1 MRKISFKVRNIGSEK
16 YLSYILN
23 DDCEFDE
30 ELLDY
35 LEENRIPELID
46 IIYEEDDENDY
57 LTYNVTG
64 RTTVDA
70 LLSNTVNAEKIL
82 GIIRGVASGIV
93 NLRDLGIPASY
104 LVLHKEFTY
113 VNPVTYDV
121 GMLCVPVESEANI
134 NAEFRMFA
142 KDLLTSVTVDKM
154 NSSIPEF
161 VSQYYV
167 INKKDSEEEQ
177 KAAEDFL
184 VWLYTSDTGK
194 DYITNKFAFVPFNA
208 DESEKLENPLS
219 NSLVYYMSNDLV
231 MGNDF
236 DAFPESWGLNTIG
249 ATIQEQLFTNPD
261 QWDEN
266 TIRTGVED
274 ALTKWK
280 DSIKE

>member
-1 MRKISFKVRNIGSEK
+1 MLSSYTAGPSGKVARGSE
-16 YLSYILN
+16 YIN
-23 DDCEFDE
+23 S
-30 ELLDY
+30 
-35 LEENRIPELID
+35 
-46 IIYEEDDENDY
+46 
-57 LTYNVTG
+57 TVTG
-64 RTTVDA
+64 YDQAVQTFAEGKAMFIKQGNWVYGTIAGVDA
-70 LLSNTVNAEKIL
+70 DK
-82 GIIRGVASGIV
+82 ASRLTMLPMKV
-93 NLRDLGIPASY
+93 NL
-104 LVLHKEFTY
+104 
-113 VNPVTYDV
+113 
-121 GMLCVPVESEANI
+121 
-134 NAEFRMFA
+134 
-142 KDLLTSVTVDKM
+142 
-154 NSSIPEF
+154 
-161 VSQYYV
+161 

-219 NSLVYYMSNDLV
+219 NSLVDYMSNDLV

>member
-1 MRKISFKVRNIGSEK
+1 MDADKASR
-16 YLSYILN
+16 
-23 DDCEFDE
+23 
-30 ELLDY
+30 
-35 LEENRIPELID
+35 
-46 IIYEEDDENDY
+46 
-57 LTYNVTG
+57 LTM
-64 RTTVDA
+64 
-70 LLSNTVNAEKIL
+70 LPMK
-82 GIIRGVASGIV
+82 V
-93 NLRDLGIPASY
+93 NLEQSDIS
-104 LVLHKEFTY
+104 
-113 VNPVTYDV
+113 
-121 GMLCVPVESEANI
+121 
-134 NAEFRMFA
+134 AEG
-142 KDLLTSVTVDKM
+142 VTVDKM

-208 DESEKLENPLS
+208 DENEKLENPLS

-236 DAFPESWGLNTIG
+236 DAFPESWGTNTIG

>member
-104 LVLHKEFTY
+104 VVLHKDFTY

-121 GMLCVPVESEANI
+121 GMLCVPVESE
-134 NAEFRMFA
+134 
-142 KDLLTSVTVDKM
+142 
-154 NSSIPEF
+154 
-161 VSQYYV
+161 SQYQCRIQDV
-167 INKKDSEEEQ
+167 CKG
-177 KAAEDFL
+177 L
-184 VWLYTSDTGK
+184 
-194 DYITNKFAFVPFNA
+194 A
-208 DESEKLENPLS
+208 DERYL
-219 NSLVYYMSNDLV
+219 
-231 MGNDF
+231 
-236 DAFPESWGLNTIG
+236 
-249 ATIQEQLFTNPD
+249 
-261 QWDEN
+261 
-266 TIRTGVED
+266 
-274 ALTKWK
+274 
-280 DSIKE
+280 

>member
-1 MRKISFKVRNIGSEK
+1 MFHSIT
-16 YLSYILN
+16 LSTR
-23 DDCEFDE
+23 
-30 ELLDY
+30 
-35 LEENRIPELID
+35 RIQK
-46 IIYEEDDENDY
+46 
-57 LTYNVTG
+57 
-64 RTTVDA
+64 R
-70 LLSNTVNAEKIL
+70 SK
-82 GIIRGVASGIV
+82 
-93 NLRDLGIPASY
+93 
-104 LVLHKEFTY
+104 
-113 VNPVTYDV
+113 
-121 GMLCVPVESEANI
+121 
-134 NAEFRMFA
+134 
-142 KDLLTSVTVDKM
+142 
-154 NSSIPEF
+154 
-161 VSQYYV
+161 
-167 INKKDSEEEQ
+167 